1 MKRLA
6 LHSALSARAGGDAVK
21 VVADFDW
28 DVPKTKTAKRLLEAM
43 GLDGKVLIVTRRGDE
58 IADKSFR
65 NLPEARILDAGQL
78 NTYDV
83 LWSDAV
89 VFAREA
95 LPSTGADVAEESADG
110 EEEE

>member
-1 MKRLA
+1 M
-6 LHSALSARAGGDAVK
+6 
-21 VVADFDW
+21 
-28 DVPKTKTAKRLLEAM
+28 AM
-43 GLDGKVLIVTRRGDE
+43 PTLDGKVLIVTRRGDE